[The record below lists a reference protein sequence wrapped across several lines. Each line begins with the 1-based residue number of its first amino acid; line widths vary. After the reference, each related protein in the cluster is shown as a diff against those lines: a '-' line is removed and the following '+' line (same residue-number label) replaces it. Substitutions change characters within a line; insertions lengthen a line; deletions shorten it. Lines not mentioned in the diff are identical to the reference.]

1 MSLTGFEPR
10 QDRQWFPTLVHFG
23 TVTAGKFVGARVV
36 RATEFLNTDL
46 DACYTPEGLQQIS
59 GPSTLNIASLL

>member
-1 MSLTGFEPR
+1 ML
-10 QDRQWFPTLVHFG
+10 HFG